1 MGRVLQLDYKFIATP
16 MVLLMLGFSFF
27 ITKSTMESNFWIANI
42 WQYYSFPFEVII
54 PLVIFIVAE
63 IKSRRSIGVNVT

>member
-1 MGRVLQLDYKFIATP
+1 
-16 MVLLMLGFSFF
+16 MLGFSFF

-63 IKSRRSIGVNVT
+63 IKSRKSIGVNVT